1 MTPLIQFAQDS
12 PRMRRLARR
21 FSLLDAMV
29 LIAATAAGLTIDRVF
44 WSDMHGWD
52 GAVLKHF
59 RDLTSAGIIL
69 SVPLAAMWTI
79 ATLALQLRRPRY
91 RLRRLLER
99 PGTAACCAATVAL
112 ALGAGLVICASR
124 GTPISFASRLI
135 MGYGLPMMAGSAV
148 TAVCTVSMIAREYRA
163 APDWNDRLGRLIGL
177 YWVMSTLVLGWAL
190 TG

>member
-1 MTPLIQFAQDS
+1 MKSIIPLVPDS
-12 PRMRRLARR
+12 ARMRRPTRR

-29 LIAATAAGLTIDRVF
+29 LIAATAVGLTIDRVF

-69 SVPLAAMWTI
+69 SVPLVAMWTV

-91 RLRRLLER
+91 RLRRMLR
-99 PGTAACCAATVAL
+99 RQGTAACCAATVAL
-112 ALGAGLVICASR
+112 ALGAVLVICATR
-124 GTPISFASRLI
+124 GTPVSFGSRLI
-135 MGYGLPMMAGSAV
+135 MGYGLPVMAGGAV
-148 TAVCTVSMIAREYRA
+148 TAVWTVSLIAREYQA
-163 APDWNDRLGRLIGL
+163 ASDWTDRLGRVIGL
-177 YWVMSTLVLGWAL
+177 YWVMSTAVLGWTL